1 MWMEKSNEALKE
13 KINKLAIEWSEL
25 EHRIRNGDNSEQLR
39 IKMETIWENIWCKMH
54 ELFAGNQKIRHWV
67 SDNKF
72 TEDVVYVGE
81 SEVLYGDFIDI
92 IADSLD
98 VSKKGH
104 YDIDKSDNYIAY
116 IYFLAGRRK
125 NKNKGGNISIVSMDS
140 GDDGSANLNVNKMTK
155 SDMLL
160 DSEITEQG
168 DLNAINIIIDL
179 VINYISDYEKY
190 DSAKR
195 KELGKTEIKELV
207 GTESIYTYFI
217 IKYVELI
224 KSSSYKRTVINGK
237 KVPEASWNMTEED
250 YEICCKYDVNFE
262 YLKKRDYHIYKF
274 LKLLFVSMLKE
285 SEPDELKD
293 LKEIIKR
300 KLREDVDLNKN
311 TENITKYMS
320 NDEELIGQKV
330 SRQWVSGKYQKF
342 LKLLNNLRL
351 TK

>member
-1 MWMEKSNEALKE
+1 
-13 KINKLAIEWSEL
+13 
-25 EHRIRNGDNSEQLR
+25 
-39 IKMETIWENIWCKMH
+39 
-54 ELFAGNQKIRHWV
+54 
-67 SDNKF
+67 
-72 TEDVVYVGE
+72 
-81 SEVLYGDFIDI
+81 
-92 IADSLD
+92 
-98 VSKKGH
+98 
-104 YDIDKSDNYIAY
+104 
-116 IYFLAGRRK
+116 
-125 NKNKGGNISIVSMDS
+125 
-140 GDDGSANLNVNKMTK
+140 MTK